1 LNCYGAIV
9 EVAVAWNWNETMK
22 RVLCI
27 WLPNWPIQRLLIAQP
42 ELKGRPVVLYRTSA
56 NSKGANSKRANS
68 STKSKRATRSK
79 VSGLRIVA
87 CSNIA
92 AQGGVTVGLS
102 VAEARG
108 LFQTAPTL
116 PKKKIASEQKSSTA
130 ASEAPYFAEHDERA
144 DREAFEQLA
153 SWCQRFSPHI
163 GFEQPHYEQ
172 SQSIDT
178 LLLEITGCTHL
189 FGNEEQL
196 LEQVTAAFQQK
207 NLIIETAIAG
217 TVGTAWAVAHFVREL
232 QREVVSSSDSAPH
245 ASFRP
250 PGERNQC
257 EVSRVIR
264 TGQEESHLQ
273 PLPVAALRLDLA
285 MLQTLQEL
293 DLRTIGRLLAL
304 PRASLPA
311 HLGTQVVQRIDQAF
325 GEVAESIVPF
335 QPTQQV
341 AVGQTFPHPICH
353 QKSLAGE
360 LSQLIDRLVKQLQ
373 SRQEGVQGLHVRFDG
388 ADQDAVQFSLGLV
401 GPSKSADYLT
411 QMVLARMERQPI
423 PREVLGVHIQAY
435 STAPL
440 CVQQTELFEE
450 SADLTKH
457 KQFQQL
463 VDCLSMRLGEQ
474 AVLSATL
481 LQDAQPEYAF
491 RWQPR
496 VQGTLPATLAGRV
509 APLNHSRNPLCVR
522 TFFSAR
528 PIWLKQRP
536 QPIVVLTALNDGPP
550 IRFRWKSHDHLVVRS
565 WGPERIATG
574 WWRMSPVRR
583 DYYRVETSQGHQFWV
598 FRKIANAATPS
609 AWFLHGV
616 F

>member
-1 LNCYGAIV
+1 
-9 EVAVAWNWNETMK
+9 MK

-27 WLPNWPIQRLLIAQP
+27 WLPNWPLQRLLIAQP
-42 ELKGRPVVLYRTSA
+42 ELRERPVVLYHS
-56 NSKGANSKRANS
+56 SVKPKRANP
-68 STKSKRATRSK
+68 KRAVRST
-79 VSGLRIVA
+79 VLGLRTVA
-87 CSNIA
+87 CSSIA
-92 AQGGVTVGLS
+92 AQCGVTVGLS

-108 LFQTAPTL
+108 LFQTSPML
-116 PKKKIASEQKSSTA
+116 PKKKIASERNSSTA
-130 ASEAPYFAEHDERA
+130 ASEGPYFAEHDERA

-153 SWCQRFSPHI
+153 NWCQRFSPHI

-207 NLIIETAIAG
+207 NLIIEAAIAS
-217 TVGTAWAVAHFVREL
+217 TVGTAWAVAHFVCEL
-232 QREVVSSSDSAPH
+232 QSK
-245 ASFRP
+245 
-250 PGERNQC
+250 C

-264 TGQEESHLQ
+264 TGKEGNHLQ
-273 PLPVAALRLDLA
+273 LLPVAALRLDLA
-285 MLQTLQEL
+285 TLQTLQEL
-293 DLRTIGRLLAL
+293 DLRTIGRLLSL

-311 HLGTQVVQRIDQAF
+311 HLGPKVVQRIDQAL
-325 GEVAESIVPF
+325 GEVAEPIVPF
-335 QPTQQV
+335 EPTQQV
-341 AVGQTFPHPICH
+341 AVGQAFPHPICH
-353 QKSLAGE
+353 HKSLAAE
-360 LSQLIDRLVKQLQ
+360 LKQLIDRLVKQLQ

-388 ADQDAVQFSLGLV
+388 ADQDEVQFSLGLV

-450 SADLTKH
+450 TADLTKH
-457 KQFQQL
+457 KHFQQL
-463 VDCLSMRLGEQ
+463 VDCLSMRLGER

-496 VQGTLPATLAGRV
+496 VQGTLSATRPEPV
-509 APLNHSRNPLCVR
+509 AQLNHSRNPLCVR

-565 WGPERIATG
+565 WGPERIETG

-583 DYYRVETSQGHQFWV
+583 DYYRVEPSQGYQFWV
-598 FRKIANAATPS
+598 FRKTATPTT
-609 AWFLHGV
+609 WFLHGS